1 MKLLLAS
8 VFIALLAETP
18 LADPDAEAR
27 AQSLMREIR
36 CVACENE
43 PVSQS
48 SAAIAEDMRIRIR
61 EMVDAGAS
69 DKEVRDWF
77 VSRYGEFVLFRPP
90 ARDPSGWL
98 LWGLA
103 HLPFMPANENRL
115 SLLTKWLWMI
125 ATQQRASLLITGR
138 PDQHIGVDVGLER
151 AVPPGGLSQPPGVPP
166 SGPLNRLISTPRI
179 TAM

>member
-1 MKLLLAS
+1 MKTLLAA
-8 VFIALLAETP
+8 ALFAFLAETP
-18 LADPDAEAR
+18 LADPAEEAR

-90 ARDPSGWL
+90 AHDPSGWL
-98 LWGLA
+98 LWGL
-103 HLPFMPANENRL
+103 PFA
-115 SLLTKWLWMI
+115 LL
-125 ATQQRASLLITGR
+125 ATGVVAGLILARKAGR
-138 PDQHIGVDVGLER
+138 KSPEIEAED
-151 AVPPGGLSQPPGVPP
+151 A
-166 SGPLNRLISTPRI
+166 
-179 TAM
+179 

>member
-8 VFIALLAETP
+8 AFIALLAETP

-61 EMVDAGAS
+61 EMVGEGAT
-69 DKEVRDWF
+69 DTEVRDWF
-77 VSRYGEFVLFRPP
+77 VSRYGDFVLFRPP

-98 LWGLA
+98 LWGL
-103 HLPFMPANENRL
+103 PFA
-115 SLLTKWLWMI
+115 LLAAGT
-125 ATQQRASLLITGR
+125 AGGFLLARKSSRKSPEIE
-138 PDQHIGVDVGLER
+138 PEDV
-151 AVPPGGLSQPPGVPP
+151 
-166 SGPLNRLISTPRI
+166 
-179 TAM
+179 

>member
-61 EMVDAGAS
+61 EMVGEGAT
-69 DKEVRDWF
+69 DTEVRDWF

-98 LWGLA
+98 LWGL
-103 HLPFMPANENRL
+103 PFA
-115 SLLTKWLWMI
+115 LLAAGT
-125 ATQQRASLLITGR
+125 AGGFLLARKSSRKSPEIEAE
-138 PDQHIGVDVGLER
+138 DV
-151 AVPPGGLSQPPGVPP
+151 
-166 SGPLNRLISTPRI
+166 
-179 TAM
+179 

>member
-1 MKLLLAS
+1 MKTILAAA
-8 VFIALLAETP
+8 FIAMLAEAP

-48 SAAIAEDMRIRIR
+48 SAAIAEDMRVRIR

-69 DKEVRDWF
+69 DTEVRDWF

-90 ARDPSGWL
+90 ARDVSGWL
-98 LWGLA
+98 LWGL
-103 HLPFMPANENRL
+103 PFG
-115 SLLTKWLWMI
+115 LLAVGA
-125 ATQQRASLLITGR
+125 ATGIFLARKGGRAAPQIEAEE
-138 PDQHIGVDVGLER
+138 V
-151 AVPPGGLSQPPGVPP
+151 
-166 SGPLNRLISTPRI
+166 
-179 TAM
+179 